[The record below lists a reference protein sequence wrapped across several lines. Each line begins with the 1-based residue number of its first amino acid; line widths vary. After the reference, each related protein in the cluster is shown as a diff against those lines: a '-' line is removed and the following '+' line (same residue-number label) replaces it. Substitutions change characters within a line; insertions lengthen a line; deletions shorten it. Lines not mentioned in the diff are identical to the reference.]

1 MTMPRSNPLA
11 AAMCGA
17 SDGLRPNPAESRVF
31 DTDDLDRLRHGVATA
46 LRALGFAI
54 DEIRTDPVLITTSRA
69 FGPVHRLAVHV
80 YPREE
85 AQSIV
90 RAEAELLD
98 RNTREPPELRRFFE
112 ALSLAMYLTGHE
124 V

>member
-1 MTMPRSNPLA
+1 MTMRRALPSTEE
-11 AAMCGA
+11 MCA
-17 SDGLRPNPAESRVF
+17 SPGGLRPNPAESQVF